1 MDRNDVLRVA
11 VIGGGHIAQLHLAVL
26 RDLPGVEVCALV
38 DRDPGML
45 AETADRFEIPT
56 RLSSHAA
63 LLEEDR
69 PDAVFVLV
77 SVLQVASVAAEF
89 LRAGIPTFL
98 EKPPGLYTSQTREL
112 AVLAGEHSAPSMVG
126 VNRRFYSNLLRG
138 RELLLEAGPIRS
150 VTVEAHEDL
159 NRVRGNPK
167 FPDEVLHRWSAA
179 NGIHALDLLRLFGG
193 EVADIAATQ
202 HTVEGPMPDCC
213 SAVLRYENGAV
224 GRALMDWFAPGG
236 HRVEARSV
244 GATLTSAVGPT
255 ATLKRCG
262 AEPEVLEWDA
272 IDRQYKPG
280 FYRQAETFVRCVRN
294 GAVLP
299 FPACT
304 LDDAVKTMDMIDA
317 ISGTG
322 KEGVD
327 G

>member
-1 MDRNDVLRVA
+1 MDKNDTLRVA
-11 VIGGGHIAQLHLAVL
+11 VIGGGNIAQKHLEVL
-26 RDLPGVEVCALV
+26 RDLPGVELCALV
-38 DRDPGML
+38 DRDPEML
-45 AETADRFEIPT
+45 EETSARFEIHT
-56 RLSSHAA
+56 RLGSHAE
-63 LLEEDR
+63 LLAGGR
-69 PDAVFVLV
+69 PDAAFVLV
-77 SVLQVASVAAEF
+77 SVLQVAPVAAEF

-98 EKPPGLYTSQTREL
+98 EKRPGLYTSQTREL
-112 AVLAGEHSAPSMVG
+112 AELSEEHDTPAMVG

-159 NRVRGNPK
+159 NRVRINPK
-167 FPDEVLHRWSAA
+167 FPNEVLRRWSAA
-179 NGIHALDLLRLFGG
+179 NGIHGLDLLRFFGG
-193 EVADIAATQ
+193 EVVDVAATH

-213 SAVLRYENGAV
+213 SAVLRFETGAV

-255 ATLKRCG
+255 ATFKRCG

-272 IDRQYKPG
+272 VDRQYKPG
-280 FYRQAETFVRCVRN
+280 FYRQAETFINCVRA
-294 GAVLP
+294 GAALP

-304 LDDAVKTMDMIDA
+304 LDDAVKTMQMIDA

-322 KEGVD
+322 EE
-327 G
+327 